1 MLDNCPN
8 SSEFAG
14 VRESMSVVCQSLSLF
29 QIQLHHQSALVLP
42 KLRAPPLPAAG
53 TRGEART
60 PAKSTLPRRSSW
72 LEANLLTLA
81 RFVSS

>member
-29 QIQLHHQSALVLP
+29 QIQLHHRSALVFPHSGHRLSLWMEQEG
-42 KLRAPPLPAAG
+42 KQGLRPSPSCQEDQVG
-53 TRGEART
+53 WRQTC
-60 PAKSTLPRRSSW
+60 
-72 LEANLLTLA
+72 
-81 RFVSS
+81 

>member
-29 QIQLHHQSALVLP
+29 PNTITSSVCISLP

-81 RFVSS
+81 RFVTS